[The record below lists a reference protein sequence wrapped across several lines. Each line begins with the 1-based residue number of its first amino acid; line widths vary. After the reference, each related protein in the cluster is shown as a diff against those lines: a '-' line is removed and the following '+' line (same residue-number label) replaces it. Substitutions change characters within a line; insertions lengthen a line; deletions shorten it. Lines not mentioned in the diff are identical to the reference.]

1 MRKLFNF
8 CRNLIETRIRA
19 FSNTRFAMPFVFFI
33 GYIEAIIFPIPQE
46 VFMVPMMLS
55 ERTKVFRI
63 VFFSIFGSIIG
74 GLTAYYLG
82 LLFFDSLVLP
92 IINFYNYSE
101 SFLYFKNQINEYGF
115 IYVFIGGFTP
125 LPFKIIT
132 LSSGALNIPIWNFLL
147 AVTLSRSIRFYL
159 IGFLAYKYGNNV
171 INIIDRKLNLITFI
185 ILLIV
190 FLIYFTYKL
199 ILS

>member
-147 AVTLSRSIRFYL
+147 AATLSRSIRFYL
-159 IGFLAYKYGNNV
+159 IGFLTYKYGNNV
-171 INIIDRKLNLITFI
+171 INIIDRKLNLIIFV

-199 ILS
+199 IL

>member
-82 LLFFDSLVLP
+82 LLFFDTLVLP

-132 LSSGALNIPIWNFLL
+132 LSSGALNIPILNFLL
-147 AVTLSRSIRFYL
+147 AAILSRSIRFYM
-159 IGFLAYKYGNNV
+159 IGFLTYKYGNNV
-171 INIIDRKLNLITFI
+171 INIIDRKLNLIIFV

-199 ILS
+199 IL

>member
-132 LSSGALNIPIWNFLL
+132 LSSGALNIPILNFLL
-147 AVTLSRSIRFYL
+147 AAILSRSIRFYM
-159 IGFLAYKYGNNV
+159 IGFLTYKYGNNV
-171 INIIDRKLNLITFI
+171 INIIDRKLNLIIFV

-199 ILS
+199 IL

>member
-19 FSNTRFAMPFVFFI
+19 FSNTRFAMPFVFFV

-132 LSSGALNIPIWNFLL
+132 LSSGALNIPILNFLL
-147 AVTLSRSIRFYL
+147 AAILSRSVRFYM
-159 IGFLAYKYGNNV
+159 IGFLTYKYGNNV

-185 ILLIV
+185 ILLMV

-199 ILS
+199 IL

>member
-1 MRKLFNF
+1 
-8 CRNLIETRIRA
+8 
-19 FSNTRFAMPFVFFI
+19 MPFVFFI

-55 ERTKVFRI
+55 ERAKVFRI
-63 VFFSIFGSIIG
+63 VFFSILGSIIG

-101 SFLYFKNQINEYGF
+101 SFLYFKNQINAYGF

-147 AVTLSRSIRFYL
+147 AATLSRSIRFYL
-159 IGFLAYKYGNNV
+159 IGFLTYKYGNNV

-199 ILS
+199 IL

>member
-8 CRNLIETRIRA
+8 CRNLIETQIRA

-55 ERTKVFRI
+55 EKAKVFRI
-63 VFFSIFGSIIG
+63 VFFSILGSIIG

-82 LLFFDSLVLP
+82 LLFFDSLVMP

-147 AVTLSRSIRFYL
+147 AATLSRSIRFYL
-159 IGFLAYKYGNNV
+159 IGFLTYKYGNNV

-199 ILS
+199 IL

>member
-63 VFFSIFGSIIG
+63 VFFSILGSIIG

-82 LLFFDSLVLP
+82 LLFFDSLVMP

-147 AVTLSRSIRFYL
+147 AATLSRSIRFYL
-159 IGFLAYKYGNNV
+159 IGFLTYKYGNNV

-199 ILS
+199 IL

>member
-33 GYIEAIIFPIPQE
+33 GYIEAIIFPIPLE

-55 ERTKVFRI
+55 ENAKVFRI
-63 VFFSIFGSIIG
+63 VFFSILGSIIG

-82 LLFFDSLVLP
+82 LLFFDSLVMP

-147 AVTLSRSIRFYL
+147 AATLSRSIRFYL
-159 IGFLAYKYGNNV
+159 IGFLTYKYGNNV

-199 ILS
+199 IL

>member
-55 ERTKVFRI
+55 ERAKVFRI
-63 VFFSIFGSIIG
+63 VFFSILGSIIG

-132 LSSGALNIPIWNFLL
+132 LSSGALNIPILNFLL
-147 AVTLSRSIRFYL
+147 AAILSRSIRFYM
-159 IGFLAYKYGNNV
+159 IGFLTYKYGNNV

-199 ILS
+199 IL

>member
-55 ERTKVFRI
+55 EKAKVFRI
-63 VFFSIFGSIIG
+63 VFFSILGSIIG

-82 LLFFDSLVLP
+82 LFFFDSLVMP

-147 AVTLSRSIRFYL
+147 AATLSRSIRFYL
-159 IGFLAYKYGNNV
+159 IGFLTYKYGNNV

-199 ILS
+199 IL

>member
-55 ERTKVFRI
+55 ERAKVFRI
-63 VFFSIFGSIIG
+63 VFFSILGSIIG

-132 LSSGALNIPIWNFLL
+132 LSSGALNIPILNFLL
-147 AVTLSRSIRFYL
+147 AAILSRSIRFYM
-159 IGFLAYKYGNNV
+159 IGFLTYKYGNDV

-185 ILLIV
+185 ILLMV

-199 ILS
+199 IL

>member
-55 ERTKVFRI
+55 ERAKVFRI
-63 VFFSIFGSIIG
+63 VFFSFLGSIIG

-147 AVTLSRSIRFYL
+147 AATLSRSIRFYL
-159 IGFLAYKYGNNV
+159 IGFLTYKYGNNV

-199 ILS
+199 IL

>member
-63 VFFSIFGSIIG
+63 VFFSILGSIVG

-82 LLFFDSLVLP
+82 LLFFDSLVMP

-147 AVTLSRSIRFYL
+147 AATLSRSIRFYL
-159 IGFLAYKYGNNV
+159 IGFLTYKYGNNV

-199 ILS
+199 IL

>member
-8 CRNLIETRIRA
+8 CRNLIETQIRA

-63 VFFSIFGSIIG
+63 VFFSILGSIIG

-132 LSSGALNIPIWNFLL
+132 LSSGALNIPILNFLL
-147 AVTLSRSIRFYL
+147 AAILSRSVRFYM
-159 IGFLAYKYGNNV
+159 IGFLTYKYGNNV

-185 ILLIV
+185 ILVIV

-199 ILS
+199 IL

>member
-19 FSNTRFAMPFVFFI
+19 FSNTRFAMPFVFFV

-101 SFLYFKNQINEYGF
+101 SFLYFKKQINEYGF

-132 LSSGALNIPIWNFLL
+132 LSSGALNIPILNFLL
-147 AVTLSRSIRFYL
+147 AAILSRSIRFYM
-159 IGFLAYKYGNNV
+159 IGFLTYKYGNDV

-185 ILLIV
+185 ILLMV

-199 ILS
+199 IL

>member
-55 ERTKVFRI
+55 ERAKVFRI
-63 VFFSIFGSIIG
+63 VFFSILGSIIG

-82 LLFFDSLVLP
+82 LLFFDSLVVP

-147 AVTLSRSIRFYL
+147 AATLSRSIRFYL
-159 IGFLAYKYGNNV
+159 IGFLTYKYGNNV

-185 ILLIV
+185 ILLII

-199 ILS
+199 II

>member
-8 CRNLIETRIRA
+8 CRNLIETQIRA

-33 GYIEAIIFPIPQE
+33 GYIEAIVFPIPQE

-92 IINFYNYSE
+92 IIDFYNYSE

-132 LSSGALNIPIWNFLL
+132 LSSGALNIPILNFLL
-147 AVTLSRSIRFYL
+147 AAILSRSIRFYM
-159 IGFLAYKYGNNV
+159 IGFLTYKYGNNV

-199 ILS
+199 IL

>member
-46 VFMVPMMLS
+46 VFIVPMMLS
-55 ERTKVFRI
+55 ERAKVFRI
-63 VFFSIFGSIIG
+63 VFFSILGSIIG

-82 LLFFDSLVLP
+82 LLFFDSLVMP

-147 AVTLSRSIRFYL
+147 AATLSRSIRFYL
-159 IGFLAYKYGNNV
+159 IGFLTYKYGNNV
-171 INIIDRKLNLITFI
+171 INIIDRKLNLIIFV

-199 ILS
+199 IL

>member
-55 ERTKVFRI
+55 EKAKVFRI
-63 VFFSIFGSIIG
+63 VFFSILGSIIG

-82 LLFFDSLVLP
+82 LLFFDSLVMP

-147 AVTLSRSIRFYL
+147 AATLSRSIRFYL
-159 IGFLAYKYGNNV
+159 IGFLTYKYGNNV

-199 ILS
+199 IL

>member
-1 MRKLFNF
+1 MRKLFDF

-55 ERTKVFRI
+55 EKAKVFRI

-132 LSSGALNIPIWNFLL
+132 LSSGALNIPILNFLL
-147 AVTLSRSIRFYL
+147 AAILSRSIRFYM
-159 IGFLAYKYGNNV
+159 IGFLTYKYGNNV

-199 ILS
+199 IL

>member
-101 SFLYFKNQINEYGF
+101 SFLYFKKQINDYGF

-132 LSSGALNIPIWNFLL
+132 LSSGALNIPILNFLL
-147 AVTLSRSIRFYL
+147 AAILSRSIRFYM
-159 IGFLAYKYGNNV
+159 IGFLTYKYGNDV

-185 ILLIV
+185 ILLMV

-199 ILS
+199 IL

>member
-63 VFFSIFGSIIG
+63 VFFSILGSIIG

-82 LLFFDSLVLP
+82 LLFFDSLVMP

-132 LSSGALNIPIWNFLL
+132 LSSGALNIPILNFLL
-147 AVTLSRSIRFYL
+147 AAILSRSIRFYM
-159 IGFLAYKYGNNV
+159 IGFLTYKYGNNV
-171 INIIDRKLNLITFI
+171 INIIDRKLNLIIFV

-199 ILS
+199 IL

>member
-82 LLFFDSLVLP
+82 LLFFDSLVMP

-101 SFLYFKNQINEYGF
+101 SFLYFKNQINKYGF

-147 AVTLSRSIRFYL
+147 AATLSRSIRFYL
-159 IGFLAYKYGNNV
+159 IGFLTYKYGNNV

-199 ILS
+199 IL

>member
-1 MRKLFNF
+1 MRKLFDF

-55 ERTKVFRI
+55 ERTRVFRI

-82 LLFFDSLVLP
+82 LLFFDSLVLT

-132 LSSGALNIPIWNFLL
+132 LSSGALNIPILNFLL
-147 AVTLSRSIRFYL
+147 AAILSRSIRFYV
-159 IGFLAYKYGNNV
+159 IGFLTYKYGNNV

-199 ILS
+199 IL

>member
-55 ERTKVFRI
+55 ERAKVFRI
-63 VFFSIFGSIIG
+63 VFFSILGSIIG

-82 LLFFDSLVLP
+82 LLFFDSLVMP

-132 LSSGALNIPIWNFLL
+132 LSSGALNIPILNFLL
-147 AVTLSRSIRFYL
+147 AAILSRSIRFYV
-159 IGFLAYKYGNNV
+159 IGFLTYKYGNNV

-199 ILS
+199 IL

>member
-55 ERTKVFRI
+55 EKAKVFKI
-63 VFFSIFGSIIG
+63 VFFSILGSIIG

-82 LLFFDSLVLP
+82 LLFFDSLVMP

-147 AVTLSRSIRFYL
+147 AATLSRSIRFYL
-159 IGFLAYKYGNNV
+159 IGFLTYKYGNNV

-199 ILS
+199 IL

>member
-55 ERTKVFRI
+55 EKAKVFRI
-63 VFFSIFGSIIG
+63 VFFSILGSIIG

-147 AVTLSRSIRFYL
+147 AATLSRSIRFYL
-159 IGFLAYKYGNNV
+159 IGFLTYKYGNNV

-185 ILLIV
+185 ILLII

-199 ILS
+199 IM

>member
-33 GYIEAIIFPIPQE
+33 AYIEAIIFPIPQE

-55 ERTKVFRI
+55 EKAKVFRI
-63 VFFSIFGSIIG
+63 VFFSILGSIIG

-132 LSSGALNIPIWNFLL
+132 LSSGALNIPILNFLL
-147 AVTLSRSIRFYL
+147 AAILSRSIRFYM
-159 IGFLAYKYGNNV
+159 IGFLTYKYGNNV

-185 ILLIV
+185 ILVIV

-199 ILS
+199 IL

>member
-63 VFFSIFGSIIG
+63 VFFSILGSIIG

-147 AVTLSRSIRFYL
+147 AATLSRSIRFYL
-159 IGFLAYKYGNNV
+159 IGFLTYKYGNNV

-185 ILLIV
+185 ILLII

-199 ILS
+199 IL

>member
-8 CRNLIETRIRA
+8 CRNLIETQIRA

-132 LSSGALNIPIWNFLL
+132 LSSGALNIPILNFLL
-147 AVTLSRSIRFYL
+147 AAILSRSIRFYL
-159 IGFLAYKYGNNV
+159 IGFLTYKYGNNV

-199 ILS
+199 IL

>member
-63 VFFSIFGSIIG
+63 VFFSIFGSIVG

-132 LSSGALNIPIWNFLL
+132 LSSGALNIPILNFLL
-147 AVTLSRSIRFYL
+147 AAILSRSIRFYM
-159 IGFLAYKYGNNV
+159 IGFLTYKYGNNV

-185 ILLIV
+185 ILLMV

-199 ILS
+199 IL

>member
-55 ERTKVFRI
+55 EKAKVFRI
-63 VFFSIFGSIIG
+63 VFFSILGSIIG

-92 IINFYNYSE
+92 IIDFYNYSE
-101 SFLYFKNQINEYGF
+101 SFLYFKKQINEYGF

-147 AVTLSRSIRFYL
+147 AATLSRSIRFYL
-159 IGFLAYKYGNNV
+159 IGFLTYKYGNNV

-199 ILS
+199 IL

>member
-8 CRNLIETRIRA
+8 CRNLIETQIRA

-132 LSSGALNIPIWNFLL
+132 LSSGALNIPILNFLL
-147 AVTLSRSIRFYL
+147 AAILSRSIRFYM
-159 IGFLAYKYGNNV
+159 IGFLTYKYGNNV
-171 INIIDRKLNLITFI
+171 INIIDRKLNLIIFV

-199 ILS
+199 IL

>member
-1 MRKLFNF
+1 MRKLFDF

-82 LLFFDSLVLP
+82 LLFFDSLALP

-132 LSSGALNIPIWNFLL
+132 LSSGVLNIPIWNFLL
-147 AVTLSRSIRFYL
+147 AATLSRSIRFYL
-159 IGFLAYKYGNNV
+159 IGFLTYKYGNNV
-171 INIIDRKLNLITFI
+171 INIIDRKLNLIIFV

-199 ILS
+199 IL

>member
-55 ERTKVFRI
+55 EKAKVFRI
-63 VFFSIFGSIIG
+63 VFFSVLGSIIG

-82 LLFFDSLVLP
+82 LLFFDSLVMP

-147 AVTLSRSIRFYL
+147 AATLSRSIRFYL
-159 IGFLAYKYGNNV
+159 IGFLTYKYGNNV

-185 ILLIV
+185 ILLII

-199 ILS
+199 II

>member
-8 CRNLIETRIRA
+8 CRNLIETQIRA

-33 GYIEAIIFPIPQE
+33 GYIEAIVFPIPQE

-55 ERTKVFRI
+55 EKAKVFRI
-63 VFFSIFGSIIG
+63 VFFSILGSIIG

-101 SFLYFKNQINEYGF
+101 SFLYFKKQINEYGF

-132 LSSGALNIPIWNFLL
+132 LSSGALNIPILNFLL
-147 AVTLSRSIRFYL
+147 AAILSRSIRFYM
-159 IGFLAYKYGNNV
+159 IGFLTYKYGNNV

-199 ILS
+199 IL

>member
-8 CRNLIETRIRA
+8 CRDLIETQIRA

-82 LLFFDSLVLP
+82 LLFFDSLVMP

-147 AVTLSRSIRFYL
+147 AATLSRSIRFYL
-159 IGFLAYKYGNNV
+159 IGFLTYKYGNNV

-199 ILS
+199 IL